1 MRHYEIVFMVHPD
14 QSDQVSGMTER
25 YSKTVTDEGG
35 NVHRLEDW
43 GRRQLA
49 YPINKIHKAHY
60 ILMNI
65 ECSQTA
71 LDEITTQFRYNDA
84 VLRNMVI
91 KRKEAVSDMS
101 DIMKQENESR
111 ERKARATARMQEEE
125 SRYAATKAAEEKAA
139 ESEAANAESTDAAE
153 ESPVEA
159 SADESTDNSEAP
171 AVEEVVETEASEEAE
186 TETEASEDEADKAS

>member
-60 ILMNI
+60 VLMNI
-65 ECSQTA
+65 ECSQAA
-71 LDEITTQFRYNDA
+71 LDDITTQFRYNDA

-125 SRYAATKAAEEKAA
+125 SRYAATKAAED
-139 ESEAANAESTDAAE
+139 EAADAADAESTDAAE